1 MEIRELG
8 LEQTEEIKRL
18 MVEIFS
24 KDPWNDM
31 WTDTQLHAY
40 VLELIGNRNS
50 LSFGLYQGSA
60 LIGMALGRI
69 RSWYEGTE
77 Y

>member
-24 KDPWNDM
+24 KEPWNDM
-31 WTDTQLHAY
+31 WADTQLHAY
-40 VLELIGNRNS
+40 VLELI
-50 LSFGLYQGSA
+50 
-60 LIGMALGRI
+60 
-69 RSWYEGTE
+69 
-77 Y
+77 

>member
-24 KDPWNDM
+24 KEPWNGAFPPIAF
-31 WTDTQLHAY
+31 T
-40 VLELIGNRNS
+40 
-50 LSFGLYQGSA
+50 
-60 LIGMALGRI
+60 
-69 RSWYEGTE
+69 
-77 Y
+77 

>member
-24 KDPWNDM
+24 KDPWNG
-31 WTDTQLHAY
+31 T
-40 VLELIGNRNS
+40 ERSS
-50 LSFGLYQGSA
+50 LSFLSEKRFFGTTGNGVLCKSHR
-60 LIGMALGRI
+60 MI
-69 RSWYEGTE
+69 RQKRFNFSENIHSNACS
-77 Y
+77 

>member
-18 MVEIFS
+18 MVKIFS
-24 KDPWNDM
+24 KETWNDM

-40 VLELIGNRNS
+40 VLELI
-50 LSFGLYQGSA
+50 
-60 LIGMALGRI
+60 
-69 RSWYEGTE
+69 
-77 Y
+77 